1 MKKKLAIFLI
11 FVFGLTIVSTTLF
24 SQRYSQRKRL
34 YDLQTVTTITG
45 KIIEVKSEKI
55 NYYPIIVLTIETQKG
70 PLKVHTAPEWYL
82 NEKRW
87 RFRVD
92 DTITVVG
99 SKITYNNQLTLIAR
113 DIYKDGEKLELRDKY
128 GTPKWAGRGRGYRTG
143 IQSGKGK
150 GRGRRW

>member
-11 FVFGLTIVSTTLF
+11 LVFGLTIVSTTLF
-24 SQRYSQRKRL
+24 SQRYSQRRRL
-34 YDLQTVTTITG
+34 YDPQTVTTITG

-55 NYYPIIVLTIETQKG
+55 NYYPIIVLTIETREG

-87 RFRVD
+87 RFRVG

-99 SKITYNNQLTLIAR
+99 SKITYNNQPILIAR
-113 DIYKDGEKLELRDKY
+113 DVLKGEEKIELRDKY
-128 GTPKWAGRGRGYRTG
+128 GTPKWAGRGRGSGSGT
-143 IQSGKGK
+143 QSGQGR